1 MLSPRIRSDPLS
13 SAGSPTCRVRP
24 SRRAPVFLFPRL
36 PRFVRLSRW
45 RRRSLQNFRPYQ
57 PDHHRLLRM
66 QPILG
71 LIKHDGARPIDHVV
85 GDFLAA
91 MRRQAMHYDR
101 ALARI
106 LQQRV
111 VDLEP
116 LEVAP
121 ALRRFFLTAHRSPR
135 VGVNDVRVLYRLGRI
150 VSERADFLA
159 TQAIDERL
167 LRLVTFGACQSKL
180 ETCDRGRLDPALCE
194 VESIP
199 HKCDADFPEIAP
211 EVFLHCHQIGEQ
223 LARMKQIGE
232 PVDDRHCG
240 LARKL
245 DRGLVREGANHDQI
259 HRPRNVTRDV
269 LDRFALPDTY
279 IIGCEINRM
288 PTKLRH
294 AGLERDSRSQRR
306 LLKYHRE
313 CLAAQVRVLESYL
326 ELGLEPRAKRKQSAE
341 FSWRERT
348 EIEQIAFHLRYGR
361 RVIWEWARGGVHFQ
375 FSQGRRLL
383 PRG

>member
-1 MLSPRIRSDPLS
+1 SPR
-13 SAGSPTCRVRP
+13 
-24 SRRAPVFLFPRL
+24 
-36 PRFVRLSRW
+36 
-45 RRRSLQNFRPYQ
+45 RRRSPQNFRTYQ

-71 LIKHDGARPIDHVV
+71 LIKHDGARSVDHLD

-121 ALRRFFLTAHRSPR
+121 ALRRFFLTAHRSPG
-135 VGVNDVRVLYRLGRI
+135 VGVNDVRVLYRLGRV

-159 TQAIDERL
+159 PQPIDESL
-167 LRLVTFGACQSKL
+167 VWLVTLGASQSKL
-180 ETCDRGRLDPALCE
+180 ETGQRSRFDPALCE
-194 VESIP
+194 VESIT
-199 HKCDADFPEIAP
+199 HKCDADFPEVAP
-211 EVFLHCHQIGEQ
+211 EVFLQCHQIGEQ

-232 PVDDRHCG
+232 PIDDRHCG

-245 DRGLVREGANHDQI
+245 NRGLVREGANHDQI
-259 HRPRNVTRDV
+259 HGPRNVTRDV
-269 LDRFALPDTY
+269 LDRFALPNTD
-279 IIGCEINRM
+279 IIRCQINRM

-294 AGLERDSRSQRR
+294 AGLERDSRPQRR

-313 CLAAQVRVLESYL
+313 RLAAQVRMLESYL
-326 ELGLEPRAKRKQSAE
+326 ELGLEPRAQRDQSAE
-341 FSWRERT
+341 FS
-348 EIEQIAFHLRYGR
+348 
-361 RVIWEWARGGVHFQ
+361 
-375 FSQGRRLL
+375 
-383 PRG
+383 